1 MNKKELA
8 LKKKKVGGDALF
20 RKLVDDD
27 AFKKY
32 KRIVKSIQER
42 YDLEALMEE
51 ANALHS
57 GRSSR
62 NLKGTNPGGQ
72 KIADA
77 ALLDGSYRSRMSQIM
92 VNLFRQRDLLE
103 ISIQAA
109 KAHIVKNY
117 SDVIPAYRTKAERS
131 TFLDT
136 YVAKGVTMLSNIES
150 VIKCLELLIKDIDQ
164 MSFTLRL
171 SYQCVEL
178 VADKRREL

>member
-1 MNKKELA
+1 MNKKELES
-8 LKKKKVGGDALF
+8 KKKKIGGGALF
-20 RKLVDDD
+20 RKLANDD

-32 KRIVKSIQER
+32 RRIVKAIKEN
-42 YDLEALMEE
+42 YDLEAIMEE
-51 ANALHS
+51 AHTLHS

-77 ALLDGSYRSRMSQIM
+77 ALLDGSYRSRMSQLL
-92 VNLFRQRDLLE
+92 VKLFRQRDLLE

-109 KAHIVKNY
+109 KAHIVKDY
-117 SDVIPAYRTKAERS
+117 GDSMPTYRTKAERS
-131 TFLDT
+131 NALDI
-136 YVAKGVTMLSNIES
+136 YVASGVTMLSNIES
-150 VIKCLELLIKDIDQ
+150 VIRCLELLIKDIDQ

-171 SYQCVEL
+171 SYQCVEI